1 MSNPV
6 DSKPHHG
13 GDAAGVEAIAHIDH
27 SADLDEKAK
36 LSAYKG
42 DAIEAE
48 NAELNMGVLEAVKLY
63 PMATFW
69 AFVMSTTIVSG
80 PLDAFVSPPPHP
92 LPFQGILFS

>member
-6 DSKPHHG
+6 ESKAPG
-13 GDAAGVEAIAHIDH
+13 GDLGEVEAHGAVHIDH

-36 LSAYKG
+36 LSSYKA

-48 NAELNMGVLEAVKLY
+48 NAELNMGVLEAVRLY

-69 AFVMSTTIVSG
+69 AFVMSTTIVS
-80 PLDAFVSPPPHP
+80 
-92 LPFQGILFS
+92 